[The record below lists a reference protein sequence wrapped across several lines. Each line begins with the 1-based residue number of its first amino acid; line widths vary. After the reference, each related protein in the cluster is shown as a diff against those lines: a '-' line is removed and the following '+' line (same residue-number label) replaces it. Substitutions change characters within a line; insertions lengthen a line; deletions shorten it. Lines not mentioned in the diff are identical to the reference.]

1 MAIIVYNMHQEEHE
15 GPNSFN
21 ISRDSVLGNPFTHL
35 KGNTRAKK
43 VVKTRE
49 DAIRFYSE
57 YFDIAYGSNEQFKS
71 CVDYIYEKYKS
82 GEDVYLG
89 CYCVPLP
96 CHGDVIKRKLESR
109 LMKEKT
115 QEILNKIKRH

>member
-35 KGNTRAKK
+35 KGSTRAKK

-49 DAIRFYSE
+49 DAIRLYSE
-57 YFDIAYGSNEQFKS
+57 YFDIAYRSNEDFKL
-71 CVDYIYEKYKS
+71 CIDYIYEKYKS

-89 CYCVPLP
+89 CYCAPQP
-96 CHGDVIKRKLESR
+96 CHGDVIKMKLESR

-115 QEILNKIKRH
+115 QEILNRIKKR

>member
-21 ISRDSVLGNPFTHL
+21 ISRDSILGNPFTHL

-49 DAIRFYSE
+49 DAIRLYSQ
-57 YFDIAYGSNEQFKS
+57 YFDEVYENDENFKL
-71 CVDYIYEKYKS
+71 CIDYIYEKFKN

-89 CYCVPLP
+89 CYCAPQP

-115 QEILNKIKRH
+115 QAILDKIKSR